1 MKARDLPVSL
11 EVVSETKQFQLSQL
25 VPLNLLSQITGALSR
40 LQLPGAAGKILVNSF
55 ARIFRIDM
63 REAEHPMDA
72 YLTIEDIFTRAL
84 KPGSRVVEGPVC
96 SPCDGFLSI
105 SGSASEG
112 QAVQAKGIKYS
123 LPSLVFG
130 SEQTESKSFNHYTT
144 IYLAPH
150 NYHRVHSPVNG
161 QLEKMRYIP
170 GELWPVN
177 EPFVRFTPRL
187 FVRNERLVFD
197 IREEKSGGLVHVV
210 MVGALNV
217 GRISTPF
224 WPGMFTN
231 TKDARV
237 KYLRTERQKSAA
249 HHLLCGQEIG
259 TFMLGSTV
267 VIVWDKKVSEYYNL
281 KNQTEK
287 SKIQLGDALL
297 D

>member
-1 MKARDLPVSL
+1 
-11 EVVSETKQFQLSQL
+11 
-25 VPLNLLSQITGALSR
+25 
-40 LQLPGAAGKILVNSF
+40 
-55 ARIFRIDM
+55 
-63 REAEHPMDA
+63 
-72 YLTIEDIFTRAL
+72 
-84 KPGSRVVEGPVC
+84 
-96 SPCDGFLSI
+96 
-105 SGSASEG
+105 
-112 QAVQAKGIKYS
+112 
-123 LPSLVFG
+123 
-130 SEQTESKSFNHYTT
+130 
-144 IYLAPH
+144 
-150 NYHRVHSPVNG
+150 VHSPVNG